1 MKKKLTSKK
10 CIALVLAMVMV
21 ITSIP
26 FMMVGA
32 EDGTDKYDPAPYFSD
47 EAIKQ
52 GADAWLDEEGNVQVK
67 FPAAGL
73 GASYAEYLTEIAD
86 DGKITDDERI
96 LRDDIPIDFYILEL
110 VDMGAKNKVHQDS
123 VIKTI
128 KVTGTSATFKAADI
142 GKIDL
147 ENNRYSVTITAV
159 DSEGWF
165 SQSMYTSVSEIPAIT
180 LAPEKFEGFST
191 SSTAV
196 REIMTFDPKEGV
208 DYKEDGT
215 VTGGQLLYMGPVAE
229 AGTEDLTDNVGDTHA
244 LRFIMNTQPTKTQ
257 TFDTSYSRSTWDY
270 KGATEMWYWMDLSE
284 VELKGVSFRLRA
296 NEKLWVEWKSG
307 KVGDIDAIDHK
318 GDVVY
323 STKGTAATT
332 YTGETPYVYVQREDG
347 GWNKVM
353 LNADGTVDIGNFK
366 GYVRVPLKF
375 MCSETATYVDISNQE
390 FNTGKNF
397 VGDWWALQPND
408 AKAWMKSMTFP
419 EKILVDN
426 PGTPISEALLI
437 QHRAYKTGSGV
448 SNVYQHTFTWNF
460 NGQYSVDENVGENDF
475 DYSQIGYMLAM
486 PLSPSEATTTVT
498 TGNYSSDR
506 AYIAN
511 GTVQNREAG
520 LKAIEDIY
528 NAGFSIEGCSA
539 DSLQH
544 SFFVDNIFFYRTDNG
559 KYTNNSLNDTPNTG
573 EHMSVYYD
581 ETLEISRII
590 FDEIDKYIEDPD
602 WADYREINY
611 ILNLIETYRQIYES
625 KGRDTNFL
633 SLERTDDGDGIG
645 LAAAASKL
653 GRDSW
658 EKAWAAY
665 DACVQEGT
673 IGSANADKDELVPVI
688 VRAMEKL
695 PAPENITS
703 VSEALRSQIVRIWK
717 AYSHLNL
724 GQLEMLGKDEEEKV
738 LQYVALLDG
747 TSNEEDDFVV
757 GQRLADNPYVVF
769 NNFESNYMLGDVG
782 YKLEDS
788 KNAYST
794 EWKSVNGTVV
804 GTGDLA
810 NDWRH
815 LKNLVTYT
823 TNSDTNITNYKDYGY
838 STTDGDSSQEVMD
851 NKLYYNASSATVTN
865 KGYLHSTGISLYSDS
880 SFNIPDATKPQ
891 RGPYHTVT
899 VTKDGA
905 PLNIDDGDED
915 YYDNNMSSVNLG
927 ELAQEYTLGD
937 TDQRIPLS
945 IVFYVD
951 FSEIENFFFTINL
964 YTRDAEGK
972 HTKAR
977 VNMGDSTF
985 GGEDY
990 QKENWKYFILDPKSG
1005 EWVKTHSTSPYCFSS
1020 SPKTEW
1026 GDTIGLNGYKGYI
1039 MVPLYHIKKVESEV
1053 AGVATKET
1061 MMDQNSTYL
1070 NNIFAVQ
1077 FCIAGENPGSLDEKS
1092 FSFDNIGFTY
1102 SDFYSAYATRD
1113 DKSYAEVFNAKSLP
1127 AKNFE
1132 NAVAA
1137 IDIYDEA
1144 NRATKINEAL
1154 ALHSALPDYQKTMVA
1169 DAKATLDKYQRIV
1182 NGTETLET
1190 ALYTV
1195 DQFNTF
1201 VASLPDVIKN
1211 SSVSGENFDIPEPR
1225 FTNGSVNYSTMGI
1238 TPELAQEIKDYY
1250 NFGYRRFSATQKGE
1264 IADKT
1269 GFLNAYN
1276 MAMRLSVTLENILG
1290 EARAFLPKLA
1300 SEYHVKKDS
1309 NGNTIGNFVSIAERD
1324 DVQNFWDA
1332 EYKPLQYFSKICID
1346 DGSIYPQLTNTSRGL
1361 TYFLKNTEKY
1371 DINEDGTIDVNGGI
1385 LNFKKDM
1392 QTAYET
1398 AARKITNKEPFNET
1412 ELQEIEDLLGE
1423 YNAFLPAYYNI
1434 EELYQLEQD
1443 IIALFAAADVVVM
1456 DAETSGTDISVTGVT
1471 LDSDNLEK
1479 TIYVDLS
1486 YVAARLDRTVT
1497 LRAVSDLE
1505 LTQESG
1511 TPYLDFNSFSA
1522 GSLVA
1527 DTEIDL
1533 AEFYNSGTST
1543 NARVPLKIS
1552 VDPAAAAAVPQG
1564 LVYNGSVTFYVYDTD
1579 DIDAGLT
1586 GEDLVVLD
1594 KVTIPVKYISTKGA
1608 IPTYYE
1614 ITFPAAVTVPFG
1626 ETNAVTSG
1634 DITITHTMPSTKKLT
1649 VSLSETGGTMVIDTT
1664 KLPSGVTVPDPLPA
1678 INYTAT
1684 FADKVVVGTRTTGTD
1699 KTNFTV
1705 QVAQDQWN
1713 QAYVNDYIDSGLTF
1727 TVACEDVT

>member
-10 CIALVLAMVMV
+10 FIAVILATVMAF
-21 ITSIP
+21 TSIP

-32 EDGTDKYDPAPYFSD
+32 EEDPDKYDPAPYFSD
-47 EAIKQ
+47 DANKQ
-52 GADAWLDEEGNVQVK
+52 GADAWLDDAGNVQVE

-86 DGKITDDERI
+86 DGKITDEERAK
-96 LRDDIPIDFYILEL
+96 RDDIPIAFYILEL
-110 VDMGAKNKVHQDS
+110 VDMGPKNTVHTTTA
-123 VIKTI
+123 IKKI
-128 KVTGTSATFKAADI
+128 KVEGTSATFKAADI

-147 ENNRYSVTITAV
+147 ENNRYSITITAV

-196 REIMTFDPKEGV
+196 REIMTFDGG
-208 DYKEDGT
+208 GT
-215 VTGGQLLYMGPVAE
+215 DNGSVIGNQLLYMGLAAE
-229 AGTEDLTDNVGDTHA
+229 AGTPDLKDNVGDTSA
-244 LRFIMNTQPTKTQ
+244 LRFIMYNQPAGTQI
-257 TFDTSYSRSTWDY
+257 FDTSYSRSTWDY
-270 KGATEMWYWMDLSE
+270 KGANEIWYWMDLSE

-296 NEKLWVEWKSG
+296 NEKLRADWNNDNKSVFDKDNQG
-307 KVGDIDAIDHK
+307 LT
-318 GDVVY
+318 VY
-323 STKGTAATT
+323 STKGTAAPS
-332 YTGETPYVYVQREDG
+332 YTGEDPYIYVQREDG
-347 GWNKVM
+347 GWNKIM
-353 LNADGTVDIGNFK
+353 LNADGTADIGNFK

-375 MCSETATYVDISNQE
+375 MCSETASYVDVSNQE
-390 FNTGKNF
+390 FAVGTKRKDGNAIDEPAINTWLQSLTFGK
-397 VGDWWALQPND
+397 
-408 AKAWMKSMTFP
+408 T
-419 EKILVDN
+419 LVD
-426 PGTPISEALLI
+426 PAGTCITDALLI
-437 QHRAYKTGSGV
+437 QRRGHLSASGTADMGTRHMFLFDSV
-448 SNVYQHTFTWNF
+448 
-460 NGQYSVDENVGENDF
+460 NGITHLRRDYPNNPDPDF
-475 DYSQIGYMLAM
+475 SKAGFMLAV
-486 PLSPSEATTTVT
+486 PLDEAGAKTTVT

-511 GTVQNREAG
+511 GAVQNREAG

-539 DSLQH
+539 DSLEH
-544 SFFVDNIFFYRTDNG
+544 SFFVDNIFFYRENDNVYN
-559 KYTNNSLNDTPNTG
+559 KYTENTLNNAPNTG
-573 EHMSVYYD
+573 DHMSVYYD

-602 WADYREINY
+602 WTDYREINY
-611 ILNLIETYRQIYES
+611 IFDLIETYRQIYSS

-633 SLERTDDGDGIG
+633 SIERTDDGDGIG

-658 EKAWAAY
+658 EKVWAAY

-673 IGSANADKDELVPVI
+673 IGSANADKYELVPVI

-695 PAPENITS
+695 PAPENITA
-703 VSEALRSQIVRIWK
+703 VSGKLRAEIIKIWK

-724 GQLEMLGKDEEEKV
+724 GQLEMLGKAEEQKI
-738 LQYVALLDG
+738 LQYLALLEG
-747 TSNEEDDFVV
+747 TEKTEDEFVV
-757 GQRLADNPYVVF
+757 GQQLADNPFIVF
-769 NNFESNYMLGDVG
+769 NDFESYELGE
-782 YKLEDS
+782 KAWQLEDN
-788 KNAYST
+788 KDAYSP
-794 EWKSVNGTVV
+794 GFQG
-804 GTGDLA
+804 GTGNLA
-810 NDWRH
+810 NDWKH
-815 LKNLVTYT
+815 TKNFVTFT
-823 TNSDTNITNYKDYGY
+823 TKNGAANITDTEYYGY
-838 STTDGDSSQEVMD
+838 ATNDASKEEEYLD
-851 NKLYYNASSATVTN
+851 NKVNYNASWATITNNGYMNSNGANLYVDSAFTASEN
-865 KGYLHSTGISLYSDS
+865 DGA
-880 SFNIPDATKPQ
+880 F
-891 RGPYHTVT
+891 HTVT
-899 VTKDGA
+899 LTKDGNPIGA
-905 PLNIDDGDED
+905 D
-915 YYDNNMSSVNLG
+915 YSNNMSGINLG
-927 ELAQEYTLGD
+927 GIAQGEYKGGDGD
-937 TDQRIPLS
+937 TPLS

-951 FSEIENFFFTINL
+951 FSEIENFYFTVNL
-964 YTRDAEGK
+964 FSHDNNGRMI
-972 HTKAR
+972 KAR
-977 VNMGDSTF
+977 VNMGWQVTNALK
-985 GGEDY
+985 
-990 QKENWKYFILDPKSG
+990 QQHWKYFILDPETGS
-1005 EWVKTHSTSPYCFSS
+1005 WVINHTTSQYVFNSN
-1020 SPKTEW
+1020 KNETW
-1026 GDTIGLNGYKGYI
+1026 GDTLGLDGYKGYLMI
-1039 MVPLYHIKKVESEV
+1039 PLYHIKVKESSV
-1053 AGVATKET
+1053 GVITTRETK
-1061 MMDQNSTYL
+1061 MDENATYL

-1077 FCIAGENPGSLDEKS
+1077 FAIAGADGKSLDGKNVI
-1092 FSFDNIGFTY
+1092 FDNVGFTY
-1102 SDFYSAYATRD
+1102 SDWYSAYSSRN
-1113 DKSYAEVFNAKSLP
+1113 DKSYAEVFGAKSLP

-1137 IDIYDEA
+1137 IDIYDDA
-1144 NRATKINEAL
+1144 TRATKVNEAL
-1154 ALHSALPDYQKTMVA
+1154 TLHSALPDYQKTMVA

-1195 DQFNTF
+1195 DQLNAF

-1211 SSVSGENFDIPEPR
+1211 SSVSGEDFDIPKPG
-1225 FTNGSVNYSTMGI
+1225 FTNGSVNYSTMEI
-1238 TPELAQEIKDYY
+1238 TPELAQEIISYYKD
-1250 NFGYRRFSATQKGE
+1250 GYKCFSATQKGE
-1264 IADKT
+1264 VAEKE

-1290 EARAFLPKLA
+1290 EAKAFLPKLA
-1300 SEYHVKKDS
+1300 SEYNVKKDS

-1324 DVQNFWDA
+1324 DIQNFWDA

-1346 DGSIYPQLTNTSRGL
+1346 DGSIYPQLKYTSRGL
-1361 TYFLKNTEKY
+1361 TYFLKNTEQY
-1371 DINEDGTIDVNGGI
+1371 DLNEDGTIDVNGGI
-1385 LNFKKDM
+1385 LNFKEKM
-1392 QTAYET
+1392 QNSYET
-1398 AARKITNKEPFNET
+1398 AARKIRDSEPFNET

-1443 IIALFAAADVVVM
+1443 IVALFAAADSVVM

-1486 YVAARLDRTVT
+1486 YVAARLGRTVT
-1497 LRAVSDLE
+1497 LRAVSDLK

-1511 TPYLDFNSFSA
+1511 TPHLNFNSFSA

-1543 NARVPLKIS
+1543 NARVPMKIS
-1552 VDPAAAAAVPQG
+1552 VDPAAAAAVPQN
-1564 LVYNGSVTFYVYDTD
+1564 LVYNGSVTFNVYDTD

-1586 GEDLVVLD
+1586 GEELVVLD
-1594 KVTIPVKYISTKGA
+1594 TVTVPVKYISTKGA

-1634 DITITHTMPSTKKLT
+1634 DITVTHTMPSTKKLT
-1649 VSLSETGGTMVIDTT
+1649 ISLTETGGTMVIDTT

-1678 INYTAT
+1678 INYTAI
-1684 FADKVVVGTRTTGTD
+1684 FADKVVIGTGTTGTD

-1705 QVAQDQWN
+1705 QVTEDQWK

>member
-32 EDGTDKYDPAPYFSD
+32 EDDPDKYDPAPYFSD

-142 GKIDL
+142 GEIDL

-165 SQSMYTSVSEIPAIT
+165 SQSMYTTVSDIPAIS
-180 LAPEKFEGFST
+180 LDPEKFEGFST
-191 SSTAV
+191 SNTAV
-196 REIMTFDPKEGV
+196 REMATFDGETNS
-208 DYKEDGT
+208 DNT
-215 VTGGQLLYMGPVAE
+215 ATTTGNALLYMGPAAE
-229 AGTEDLTDNVGDTHA
+229 AGTEDLTDNVGDTSA
-244 LRFIMNTQPTKTQ
+244 LRFIMNDIPSGTQ
-257 TFDTSYSRSTWDY
+257 TFYTSYSRETWDF
-270 KGATEMWYWMDLSE
+270 KGAEEVWYWLDFSNVNIQGLAFNLGAQCKTILGKGNGVDIE
-284 VELKGVSFRLRA
+284 VAE
-296 NEKLWVEWKSG
+296 NEV
-307 KVGDIDAIDHK
+307 IH
-318 GDVVY
+318 Y
-323 STKGTAATT
+323 STKGTTYSG
-332 YTGETPYVYVQREDG
+332 YTGETPYVYVQREDA
-347 GWNKVM
+347 GWDKVM
-353 LNADGTVDIGNFK
+353 MTNGTIDLANFK
-366 GYVRVPLKF
+366 GYVRIPVEFFCSTEDRYVTTTNSNLGVDVRDQVVASTLNPFESSNNLRPITQANGDAHVASLK
-375 MCSETATYVDISNQE
+375 ISP
-390 FNTGKNF
+390 
-397 VGDWWALQPND
+397 A
-408 AKAWMKSMTFP
+408 
-419 EKILVDN
+419 ILAD
-426 PGTPISEALLI
+426 PAGTPITEALML
-437 QHRAYKTGSGV
+437 QFRRFNCAEHKKLGV
-448 SNVYQHTFTWNF
+448 YHNQMDGWDV
-460 NGQYSVDENVGENDF
+460 
-475 DYSQIGYMLAM
+475 GYMPAAAVGADSDDGLYTQT
-486 PLSPSEATTTVT
+486 SGEAASKRATV
-498 TGNYSSDR
+498 N
-506 AYIAN
+506 IAA
-511 GTVQNREAG
+511 GTITRNADTYR
-520 LKAIEDIY
+520 AIEDLKTM
-528 NAGFSIEGCSA
+528 GFSYENCST
-539 DSLQH
+539 DSLQN
-544 SFFVDNIFFYRTDNG
+544 SFYVDNIFFYRTDG
-559 KYTNNSLNDTPNTG
+559 GAYTENSLDGNPSTG
-573 EHMSVYYD
+573 SPMKTYYN
-581 ETLEISRII
+581 EELELSRII

-611 ILNLIETYRQIYES
+611 ILDLIETYRQIYSS

-673 IGSANADKDELVPVI
+673 IGSANADKDELVPLV

-717 AYSHLNL
+717 AYSRLNL
-724 GQLEMLGKDEEEKV
+724 GQLEMLGKAEEEKI
-738 LQYVALLDG
+738 LQYLALLEG
-747 TSNEEDDFVV
+747 TEKTEDEFIV
-757 GQRLADNPYVVF
+757 GQQLADYPYITY
-769 NNFESNYMLGDVG
+769 NDFENQELGTKG
-782 YKLEDS
+782 WKLEDN
-788 KNAYST
+788 KDAYSAAY
-794 EWKSVNGTVV
+794 KSVDGVSMGTHDPDNNIF
-804 GTGDLA
+804 TMA
-810 NDWRH
+810 NSWRH
-815 LKNLVTYT
+815 TKGLVTYT
-823 TNSDTNITNYKDYGY
+823 TNGSINITNEADYGY
-838 STTDGDSSQEVMD
+838 SPTDGQDDEEIMD
-851 NKLYYNASSATVTN
+851 GKLNYNASSVTVTDN
-865 KGYLHSTGISLYSDS
+865 GYHNTHAATMNIDS
-880 SFNIPDATKPQ
+880 AFTADNQD
-891 RGPYHTVT
+891 GVFHTVT
-899 VTKDGA
+899 IARHGKDSA
-905 PLNIDDGDED
+905 NWTEFQ
-915 YYDNNMSSVNLG
+915 NNKAGLDNLG
-927 ELAQEYTLGD
+927 SFSTENSNGSESIG
-937 TDQRIPLS
+937 LS
-945 IVFYVD
+945 LIFYVD
-951 FSEIENFFFTINL
+951 FSELENFYFTTNI
-964 YTRDAEGK
+964 YTSDENG
-972 HTKAR
+972 TPIKAR
-977 VNMGDSTF
+977 VNMGASE
-985 GGEDY
+985 GYILEGLENKEAY
-990 QKENWKYFILDPKSG
+990 QRKHWNYSILNPNTG
-1005 EWVKTHSTSPYCFSS
+1005 EWVINHTTSQWCFTS
-1020 SPKTEW
+1020 SPNTEW
-1026 GDTIGLNGYKGYI
+1026 GDEMPNGLNGYKGYL
-1039 MVPLYHIKKVESEV
+1039 MVPLYHVKVKNAWYDEQKLD
-1053 AGVATKET
+1053 GK
-1061 MMDQNSTYL
+1061 STWL
-1070 NNIFAVQ
+1070 NNIYAIQ
-1077 FCIAGENPGSLDEKS
+1077 FCIGGANGNSLDEKS
-1092 FSFDNIGFTY
+1092 FTIDNVGFTY
-1102 SDFYSAYATRD
+1102 DPAGYATHTY
-1113 DKSYAEVFNAKSLP
+1113 KSYAETFGAKSLP

-1144 NRATKINEAL
+1144 NRATKIDEAL

-1324 DVQNFWDA
+1324 DVQNFWDT

-1361 TYFLKNTEKY
+1361 TYFLKNTEQY
-1371 DINEDGTIDVNGGI
+1371 DLNEDGTIDVNGGI

-1497 LRAVSDLE
+1497 LRAVSDLV

-1564 LVYNGSVTFYVYDTD
+1564 LVYNGSVTFNVYDTD

-1594 KVTIPVKYISTKGA
+1594 TVTIPVKYISTKGA

-1684 FADKVVVGTRTTGTD
+1684 FADRIITGIGTTGTD

-1705 QVAQDQWN
+1705 QVAEDQWK